1 MDYKK
6 TLRWLEPY
14 GGWAEGDTGL
24 CNRIFH
30 WEIAYEINK
39 NCNFKYKIMLEKLQ
53 WPELTLI
60 TLPDTAM
67 HINAE
72 YEHGV
77 RYEKQYQRLRFLTV
91 FDIENQN
98 VKMATRLSKQIIET
112 MFRDN
117 EFYLSNSDHWYSDF
131 GYNEINTLYG
141 KKIEKRPLSF
151 IRLRHTFIEDF
162 LRKNTFD
169 VVGIHIRR
177 NAGVFYTQE
186 DLDTLPADIKEKYVK
201 YHQET
206 PVKNRQI
213 NYVQDS
219 KYFNIM
225 DNMLKINPEQKFYI
239 SSDLPLSML
248 KNYRKIYGDKI
259 ITRNELF
266 GPVRDHLLNAG
277 VDINKLKRGNVIENV
292 IDLFALSFCKFL
304 IKTDNSTWS
313 EFAQEYRNQPSF
325 SVNDDWQTMI
335 RPKYIRPMWGQPG
348 DYDFNGD
355 DLHYKKVM
363 ASLYLDEFEEEEN
376 EEDKP
381 KKWDYGTM

>member
-1 MDYKK
+1 M
-6 TLRWLEPY
+6 
-14 GGWAEGDTGL
+14 
-24 CNRIFH
+24 
-30 WEIAYEINK
+30 
-39 NCNFKYKIMLEKLQ
+39 
-53 WPELTLI
+53 
-60 TLPDTAM
+60 
-67 HINAE
+67 
-72 YEHGV
+72 
-77 RYEKQYQRLRFLTV
+77 
-91 FDIENQN
+91 
-98 VKMATRLSKQIIET
+98 
-112 MFRDN
+112 
-117 EFYLSNSDHWYSDF
+117 
-131 GYNEINTLYG
+131 
-141 KKIEKRPLSF
+141 
-151 IRLRHTFIEDF
+151 
-162 LRKNTFD
+162 
-169 VVGIHIRR
+169 VGIHIRR

-186 DLDTLPADIKEKYVK
+186 DLETLPADIREKYVN

-219 KYFNIM
+219 KYFHIM

-248 KNYRKIYGDKI
+248 KNYRKIYGNKI

-277 VDINKLKRGNVIENV
+277 ADINKLKRGNVIENV

-363 ASLYLDEFEEEEN
+363 TSLYLDEFEEEEN
-376 EEDKP
+376 LEDKP

>member
-6 TLRWLEPY
+6 TLRWTEPY
-14 GGWAEGDTGL
+14 NGWVNGDTGL
-24 CNRIFH
+24 CNRILH

-39 NCNFKYKIMLEKLQ
+39 NSNFQYKIVLENLQ
-53 WPELTLI
+53 WPELSLI
-60 TLPDTAM
+60 HLPDTAT
-67 HINAE
+67 HINSE

-77 RYEKQYQRLRFLTV
+77 RYEKEYQRLRFLTV

-98 VKMATRLSKQIIET
+98 VKLSSKITKQIVEN
-112 MFRDN
+112 MFQSDN
-117 EFYLSNSDHWYSDF
+117 FYLSGSDHFYSDF
-131 GYNEINTLYG
+131 GYNEINKLYV
-141 KKIEKRPLSF
+141 KPVEKRPLSF
-151 IRLRHTFIEDF
+151 IKLRHTFIEDF

-177 NAGVFYTQE
+177 NAGVHYTEE
-186 DLDTLPADIKEKYVK
+186 DLKTLSPDIKEKYVK

-206 PVKNRQI
+206 TVKNRI
-213 NYVQDS
+213 IEYVQDS

-239 SSDLPLSML
+239 STDLPLTML
-248 KNYRKIYGDKI
+248 SNFKKIYGDKI

-266 GPVRDHLLNAG
+266 GPVRDHLLNGG
-277 VDINKLKRGNVIENV
+277 VDINKLKRGDVIENI

-304 IKTDNSTWS
+304 IKTNNSTWS

-325 SVNDDWQTMI
+325 FVNDNWQTMI

-355 DLHYKKVM
+355 DLHYEKM
-363 ASLYLDEFEEEEN
+363 AKSLYL
-376 EEDKP
+376 EEDESN
-381 KKWDYGTM
+381 M